1 VWYYLQQ
8 SVSFSSVLRRA
19 TLPVVLPFHF
29 LSEWE
34 WVNGGLRRGN
44 EDEDGEDKAST
55 CFLARFRFREEMR
68 GSAAAVPARVGFLL
82 GPPPSGPWRADQPRP
97 VQHAAA
103 GQQQLPLPLTIL
115 PSDLLLSK

>member
-1 VWYYLQQ
+1 MWYYLQQ

-68 GSAAAVPARVGFLL
+68 GSAAAVPARV
-82 GPPPSGPWRADQPRP
+82 PRSSSLWALACRP
-97 VQHAAA
+97 APARPARCSWPAAA
-103 GQQQLPLPLTIL
+103 ALAIDNFAIR
-115 PSDLLLSK
+115 SIAF